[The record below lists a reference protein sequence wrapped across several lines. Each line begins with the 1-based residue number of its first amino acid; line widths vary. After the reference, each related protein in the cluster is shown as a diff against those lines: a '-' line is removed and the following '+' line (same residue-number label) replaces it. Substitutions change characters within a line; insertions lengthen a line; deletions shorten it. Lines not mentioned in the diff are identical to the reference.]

1 MSEAPA
7 QVPGPP
13 ARPARAD
20 ARRNYD
26 RLVAAA
32 TEAFSR
38 DGFEASLDG
47 IAKAAGVG
55 PGTLYRHFP
64 TRLSL
69 LEAVYVE
76 QVEQLREKADRLA
89 ADLPPYEALDAWS
102 RELALH
108 GMLFRGIKEF
118 LAMDREGAGLSYC
131 RGLLREAVAR
141 LVQRAK
147 DAGEIRTDA
156 DSVDIL
162 RLLHGVSL
170 SVDLMPEAE
179 RAAALGRLLDLVLA
193 GLRPR

>member
-1 MSEAPA
+1 MSEASA
-7 QVPGPP
+7 QVPQPP
-13 ARPARAD
+13 VRPARAD

-76 QVEQLREKADRLA
+76 RVEQLREKADQLTRE
-89 ADLPPYEALDAWS
+89 LPPYEALDAWS
-102 RELALH
+102 RELVLH
-108 GMLFRGIKEF
+108 GLVFRGIKEF
-118 LAMDREGAGLSYC
+118 LAMDKDGRQMSYC
-131 RGLLREAVAR
+131 RGLLRGAAAQ

-147 DAGEIRTDA
+147 NAGEIRPDA
-156 DSVDIL
+156 DSVDVL
-162 RLLHGVSL
+162 RLLHGVAL
-170 SVDLMPEAE
+170 SVDLMPEPE
-179 RAAALGRLLDLVLA
+179 RAAALGRLLDLVLD